1 MAFAIHSHKVS
12 EGFLQTGLTKLEL
25 AKESQNLEKSQE
37 LTNLALKYIRTSAK
51 MMNPK
56 ALYFMGRSVFNEEEI
71 KACQCFRLSADIGYA
86 PAQYELAQMY
96 FLGKGGVNIN
106 MDRGMEL
113 LRKAASQ
120 GFDEA
125 VKTISAIELF
135 SVRLK
140 LYI

>member
-1 MAFAIHSHKVS
+1 
-12 EGFLQTGLTKLEL
+12 
-25 AKESQNLEKSQE
+25 
-37 LTNLALKYIRTSAK
+37 
-51 MMNPK
+51 
-56 ALYFMGRSVFNEEEI
+56 
-71 KACQCFRLSADIGYA
+71 
-86 PAQYELAQMY
+86 MY